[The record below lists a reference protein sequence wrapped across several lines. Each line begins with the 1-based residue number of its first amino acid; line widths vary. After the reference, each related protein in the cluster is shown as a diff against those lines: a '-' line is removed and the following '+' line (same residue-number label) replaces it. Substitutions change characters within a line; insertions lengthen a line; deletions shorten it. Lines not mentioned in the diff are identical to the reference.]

1 MHLRTKLILLVA
13 LTWLLSASV
22 MYLLL
27 SSNENKYVK
36 EEVANRA
43 RSITK
48 IVALLPELQNWIIDP
63 DKHEQVQ
70 EMTEALRK
78 ETNVDFI
85 VVFNNDGI
93 RLSHPNVKNIGKHI
107 EGNDELNAL
116 NGEEYISVA
125 KGSLGESIRA
135 FSPIYKDGKQIGR
148 RFYECCRSGD
158 TKTKY
163 ADVRRR
169 NVGFMH
175 WNRLN
180 CSCFKK
186 N

>member
-93 RLSHPNVKNIGKHI
+93 RLSHPNVKNIG
-107 EGNDELNAL
+107 
-116 NGEEYISVA
+116 
-125 KGSLGESIRA
+125 
-135 FSPIYKDGKQIGR
+135 GKLQVE
-148 RFYECCRSGD
+148 FEQP
-158 TKTKY
+158 
-163 ADVRRR
+163 
-169 NVGFMH
+169 
-175 WNRLN
+175 
-180 CSCFKK
+180 
-186 N
+186 